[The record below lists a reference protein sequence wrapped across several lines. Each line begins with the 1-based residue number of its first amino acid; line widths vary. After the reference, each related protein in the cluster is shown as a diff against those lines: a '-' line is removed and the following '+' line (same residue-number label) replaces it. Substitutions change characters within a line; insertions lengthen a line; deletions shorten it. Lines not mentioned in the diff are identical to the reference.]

1 MDRRTGD
8 RFPYQPARQLVRWAG
23 AHWQALQAEVGWAT
37 PLEDV
42 RAPMAFAMLF
52 ERLMHGRSEAKQLE
66 AEVWLGMPGA
76 RERMFATQDEAA
88 DRFGWSA

>member
-1 MDRRTGD
+1 
-8 RFPYQPARQLVRWAG
+8 
-23 AHWQALQAEVGWAT
+23 
-37 PLEDV
+37 
-42 RAPMAFAMLF
+42 MAFAMLF